1 MKSKNNEENKIEKA
15 QEKLPK
21 KSPKKITKETPT
33 DLGLA
38 GIKKAFNKE
47 IASSNTKFHKGALR
61 SGNKI
66 EHEGSIVVIGDVN
79 HGSEIIAGD
88 NIVVLGALRGIAH
101 AGAKGNKKAIIAATS
116 IESPQ
121 IRISKIIKE
130 IEREDIEETKT
141 YAYVEGEN
149 IVLE

>member
-1 MKSKNNEENKIEKA
+1 MKSKASEEVKKQKTEEK
-15 QEKLPK
+15 PK
-21 KSPKKITKETPT
+21 QRGRKTTKKETPA
-33 DLGLA
+33 DLGLY

-47 IASSNTKFHKGALR
+47 IASSNTKFHKGSLR

-79 HGSEIIAGD
+79 HGSEIMAGD
-88 NIVVLGALRGIAH
+88 NIIVLGVLRGIAH

-121 IRISKIIKE
+121 IRISNIIKE
-130 IEREDIEETKT
+130 IEKEDIEEIKT
-141 YAYVEGEN
+141 YAYVDGQN